1 MKNIWPIMV
10 LKRFWVD
17 ERDVAGLYAGVIF
30 QGLYNGIWLV
40 ALPFITKRL
49 GGSDFEVGL
58 CIGLG
63 FGGYM
68 TALVASLLGWIR
80 LERFNIKRVVQC
92 GTGVITMV
100 PVLGYLTL
108 TAAEK
113 GYLGERAIL
122 ILIGLATVQGLAA
135 VMFWP
140 RVMNWL
146 SIGYEGRELN
156 RRLGLFNVFWSF
168 SIMVGP
174 YIGGYLV
181 EVNSRLPII
190 VGILMSG
197 LSFAGVSF
205 AGKPG
210 KGGAA
215 GANNGEVKSMEAME
229 LLKRR
234 RFMLMSRVGLLISF
248 ICIGL
253 VRTPLALLFKCN
265 LGFSESNYG
274 TAIMIM
280 SAGVL
285 VVFFAAARTRLWH
298 YVLWIF
304 LVTEGMLLLSMWLIL
319 NGESLGV
326 LFAAAG
332 LAGGG
337 QAFLYASHLYYGISG
352 AQNRQ
357 RRTMIHE
364 TTLCLGMVIGSLT
377 GGYLSG
383 NVGPYAPY
391 WFGFF
396 VVLGGLGAQVVICKL
411 HRLVSGR

>member
-1 MKNIWPIMV
+1 M
-10 LKRFWVD
+10 
-17 ERDVAGLYAGVIF
+17 
-30 QGLYNGIWLV
+30 V
-40 ALPFITKRL
+40 ALPFVVKRL
-49 GGSDFEVGL
+49 GGTDFDVGL
-58 CIGLG
+58 GIGLG

-92 GTGVITMV
+92 GTCVIMV
-100 PVLGYLTL
+100 IPVLGYLTI

-113 GYLGERAIL
+113 GYLGESAIFIL
-122 ILIGLATVQGLAA
+122 IVLATIQGVAA

-140 RVMNWL
+140 RVMSWL
-146 SIGYEGRELN
+146 SVGHEGRELN
-156 RRLGLFNVFWSF
+156 RRMGVFNVFWSF
-168 SIMVGP
+168 SGMLGP

-190 VGILMSG
+190 VGIVFSG
-197 LSFAGVSF
+197 LSFAVVSF
-205 AGKPG
+205 GGKPV
-210 KGGAA
+210 KVCAA
-215 GANNGEVKSMEAME
+215 GANNGDGISMEAME
-229 LLKRR
+229 VLLRR
-234 RFMLMSRVGLLISF
+234 RFMWISRVGLLISF

-253 VRTPLALLFKCN
+253 VRTPLALLFKDN

-280 SAGVL
+280 SGGVL
-285 VVFFAAARTRLWH
+285 VVFFAAARTHLWH

-304 LVTEGMLLLSMWLIL
+304 LVTEGMLLLSMGLIL
-319 NGESLGV
+319 NGERLGV

-364 TTLCLGMVIGSLT
+364 TTLCLGMLIGSLA
-377 GGYLSG
+377 GGYLSE
-383 NVGPYAPY
+383 NVGPYSPY

-396 VVLGGLGAQVVICKL
+396 VVAGGLGAQLVIWKL
-411 HRLVSGR
+411 HRPVRGG

>member
-1 MKNIWPIMV
+1 M
-10 LKRFWVD
+10 
-17 ERDVAGLYAGVIF
+17 
-30 QGLYNGIWLV
+30 V
-40 ALPFITKRL
+40 ALPFIVKRL
-49 GGSDFEVGL
+49 GGTDFDVGL
-58 CIGLG
+58 GIGLG

-92 GTGVITMV
+92 GTCVIMV
-100 PVLGYLTL
+100 IPVLGYLTV

-113 GYLGERAIL
+113 GYLGESAIF
-122 ILIGLATVQGLAA
+122 ILIGLATIQGLAA

-146 SIGYEGRELN
+146 SVGHEGRELN
-156 RRLGLFNVFWSF
+156 RRLGVFNVVWSF
-168 SIMVGP
+168 SGMVGP

-181 EVNSRLPII
+181 EVNSRVPII
-190 VGILMSG
+190 VGIVISG
-197 LSFAGVSF
+197 LSFVVVSF

-215 GANNGEVKSMEAME
+215 GVNNGDGNRMEAME
-229 LLKRR
+229 VLLRR
-234 RFMLMSRVGLLISF
+234 RFMWMSRVGLLISF

-253 VRTPLALLFKCN
+253 VRTPLPLLFKEN

-274 TAIMIM
+274 ATVMIM
-280 SAGVL
+280 SAAVF
-285 VVFFAAARTRLWH
+285 VVFFAAARTHWWH
-298 YVLWIF
+298 YVMWIF
-304 LVTEGMLLLSMWLIL
+304 LVTEGMLLLSMGLIL
-319 NGESLGV
+319 NGERLGV

-352 AQNRQ
+352 AENRQ

-364 TTLCLGMVIGSLT
+364 TTLCLGMLIGSLA
-377 GGYLSG
+377 GGYLSE
-383 NVGPYAPY
+383 NVGPYSPY
-391 WFGFF
+391 WFGFC
-396 VVLGGLGAQVVICKL
+396 VVVGGLGAQLVIWKL
-411 HRLVSGR
+411 HRPVRGG

>member
-1 MKNIWPIMV
+1 VTDVWPITG
-10 LKRFWVD
+10 LKKFFID
-17 ERDVAGLYAGVIF
+17 ERDVCGLYGGVLF

-40 ALPFITKRL
+40 ALPFVTKRL

-58 CIGLG
+58 CVGLG

-68 TALVASLLGWIR
+68 AALVASLLGWIN
-80 LERFNIKRVVQC
+80 LERFNVKRVVQC

-108 TAAEK
+108 TATER
-113 GYLGERAIL
+113 GYLGESAIL
-122 ILIGLATVQGLAA
+122 ILIGLATIQGLAA

-190 VGILMSG
+190 VGIVFST

-205 AGKPG
+205 AGKTDKRG
-210 KGGAA
+210 MVN
-215 GANNGEVKSMEAME
+215 ANNGEVKSIESTE
-229 LLKRR
+229 LLRRR
-234 RFMLMSRVGLLISF
+234 RFMWMSRIGLLISF

-253 VRTPLALLFKCN
+253 VRAPLALLFKDN

-274 TAIMIM
+274 AAIMIM
-280 SAGVL
+280 SAAVF
-285 VVFFAAARTRLWH
+285 VVFFAAARTHWWH
-298 YVLWIF
+298 YVMWIF
-304 LVTEGMLLLSMWLIL
+304 LGTEGMLLLSMLLIL
-319 NGESLGV
+319 NGESLWV
-326 LFAAAG
+326 FFAAAG

-352 AQNRQ
+352 AKNRQ
-357 RRTMIHE
+357 RRTLIHE
-364 TTLCLGMVIGSLT
+364 TTLCLGMVIGSVA

-396 VVLGGLGAQVVICKL
+396 VVAGGLGTQLAIWKL
-411 HRLVSGR
+411 NRPTALG